1 MRVMSS
7 VSGVADLPL
16 HGGHVPTWLAKL
28 MLKLSKAILE
38 VLLIEFDSEEVLR
51 RFSNPLWFQAFNN
64 VIGMDWDSSGSTTVT
79 TAMVKTALEEISGEV
94 RVAGGKGLISRKTPE
109 EIIKYSDEIGL
120 SSASSNELVKVS
132 RLAAK
137 TDSVLLQ
144 DGFTLYHHAVL
155 FDKKGNWVVIQQGM
169 NVDMKIAR
177 RYHLAWFMSRDP
189 TLESHSGVVSDIT
202 IKPLNLTTS
211 DSVASRK
218 ILVDLASENP
228 KKIVNELKI
237 VNTYLKGLKTLTG
250 LKPPRPIMINI
261 PYYRPV
267 SIDSRILGKL
277 NKAYELRPKD
287 LHEFL
292 LIEGLGAEVIRALSL
307 ISELI
312 YREPPPLR
320 DIVTHSYSPF
330 KYAYAIGGK
339 DGVPYPIKRE
349 VAETVIRELS
359 RLVDEA
365 KLEGREKL
373 IALRALKKLAPEDVS
388 NI

>member
-1 MRVMSS
+1 MSS

-16 HGGHVPTWLAKL
+16 HEGHVPSWLAKL

-38 VLLIEFDSEEVLR
+38 VLLIEFSSEEVLR

-79 TAMVKTALEEISGEV
+79 TAMIKTALEEIGGDV
-94 RVAGGKGLISRKTPE
+94 RVAGGKGLTSRRTPE

-120 SSASSNELVKVS
+120 SSASSRDLIKVS

-144 DGFTLYHHAVL
+144 DGFNLYHHAVI

-169 NVDMKIAR
+169 NIDLKIAR

-189 TLESHSGVVSDIT
+189 TIESHSGVASDIT
-202 IKPLNLTTS
+202 TTPLNLTTN
-211 DSVASRK
+211 DSVGSRRVL
-218 ILVDLASENP
+218 IDLINENP
-228 KKIVNELKI
+228 KKIINELKI
-237 VNTYLKGLKTLTG
+237 VNTHLKGLKTLTG
-250 LKPPRPIMINI
+250 LKPPRPILTNI

-267 SIDSRILGKL
+267 NIDSRILEKL
-277 NKAYELRPKD
+277 NKAYELRPKNMQE
-287 LHEFL
+287 LL
-292 LIEGLGAEVIRALSL
+292 LIEGLGAEVVRALSL

-312 YREPPPLR
+312 YREPPSLR
-320 DIVTHSYSPF
+320 DVVTHSYSPF

-339 DGVPYPIKRE
+339 DGVPYPVKKE
-349 VAETVIRELS
+349 VVETVIKELNK
-359 RLVDEA
+359 LVDEA
-365 KLEGREKL
+365 KLEGRERL
-373 IALRALKKLAPEDVS
+373 AALRALKKLAPEAIN

>member
-1 MRVMSS
+1 MSS

-132 RLAAK
+132 RLVAK

-202 IKPLNLTTS
+202 TKPLNLTTS

-287 LHEFL
+287 LHEF
-292 LIEGLGAEVIRALSL
+292 
-307 ISELI
+307 
-312 YREPPPLR
+312 
-320 DIVTHSYSPF
+320 
-330 KYAYAIGGK
+330 
-339 DGVPYPIKRE
+339 
-349 VAETVIRELS
+349 
-359 RLVDEA
+359 
-365 KLEGREKL
+365 
-373 IALRALKKLAPEDVS
+373 
-388 NI
+388 

>member
-1 MRVMSS
+1 MRVMNS

-16 HGGHVPTWLAKL
+16 HGGHVPPWLARL

-38 VLLIEFDSEEVLR
+38 VLLIEFSSEEVLK

-79 TAMVKTALEEISGEV
+79 TAMIKTALEEIEGDV
-94 RVAGGKGLISRKTPE
+94 RVAGGKGLISRKTPA
-109 EIIKYSDEIGL
+109 EIIKYSDEMGL
-120 SSASSNELVKVS
+120 GSTFSSELIKVS
-132 RLAAK
+132 RLTAK
-137 TDSVLLQ
+137 TDSVLFQ
-144 DGFTLYHHAVL
+144 DGFTLYHHAVI
-155 FDKKGNWVVIQQGM
+155 FDRKSNWVVIQQGM

-189 TLESHSGVVSDIT
+189 TLESHSGVASDAT
-202 IKPLNLTTS
+202 TTPLNLTTS
-211 DSVASRK
+211 DSLKSRKVLLDLTGENPRK
-218 ILVDLASENP
+218 ILS
-228 KKIVNELKI
+228 ELKT
-237 VNTYLKGLKTLTG
+237 VNAYLKGLKTLTG
-250 LKPPRPIMINI
+250 LKPPRPILSSI

-267 SIDSRILGKL
+267 NINSRILEKL
-277 NKAYELRPKD
+277 NEVYEPRPKT
-287 LHEFL
+287 LHELL

-339 DGVPYPIKRE
+339 DGIPYPVKRE
-349 VAETVIRELS
+349 VAETVVRELG
-359 RLVDEA
+359 RLVEEA
-365 KLEGREKL
+365 KLEGKERL
-373 IALRALKKLAPEDVS
+373 AALRALKKLAPEDAG